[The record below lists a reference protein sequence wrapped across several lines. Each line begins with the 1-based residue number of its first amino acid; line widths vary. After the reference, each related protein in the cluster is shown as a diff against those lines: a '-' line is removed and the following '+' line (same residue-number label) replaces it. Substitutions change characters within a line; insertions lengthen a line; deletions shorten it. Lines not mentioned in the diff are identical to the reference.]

1 MIRERGMRWVN
12 EQKGLD
18 PDAPEVL
25 AADFAELAESAAT
38 ALEEL
43 AEEAGIDPREPLPST
58 LGERRLREA
67 SIAVASAVR
76 DEDQP
81 VKSLSARLVMK
92 AWRLASHLR
101 FEALQPLPEVFEDTL
116 WSSDG
121 APNLFLVDHMRR
133 ELRAL
138 LEARHAEDGLRALAR
153 LDHLIDPMLAAVAPR
168 RRELEQR
175 IAAGTAPSPF
185 CTRPGH
191 P

>member
-18 PDAPEVL
+18 PDAPEVQ
-25 AADFAELAESAAT
+25 AKDFAELAASAAA

-43 AEEAGIDPREPLPST
+43 AEDEGLDLREPLPTT

-67 SIAVASAVR
+67 SIAVATAVR
-76 DEDQP
+76 DEDPP

-101 FEALQPLPEVFEDTL
+101 VEPLQPLPDAYEDTL

-121 APNLFLVDHMRR
+121 APNLFLVDHMRQ
-133 ELRAL
+133 ELRAM
-138 LEARHAEDGLRALAR
+138 LEARRAEAGLEALRR

-168 RRELEQR
+168 RGELDAR

-185 CTRPGH
+185 CTCPEVG
-191 P
+191 